1 MFQLICCIFLL
12 TINAFLVPYLH
23 KLFCIYGFFVFF
35 KIYFIFFFFFCF
47 FFFVFLLEENV
58 AFLQEPP
65 ARMGGIGSSYDTSII
80 GDVYVQRLAA
90 YIRKNEEALAN
101 GLLLFSK
108 STSDIKVKPLKLTFT
123 THHLYYITE
132 RIDSSPLGVDTGPLN
147 VKVDI
152 PSHEPTFVSFLA
164 NNARSKNFDSDT
176 RSISSISSVRSI
188 MSTASVFRRSLAYSK
203 DPRVLE
209 RDIRYLYSSFTKIPC
224 LVLSPKTR
232 TNNIACYEEYPCDTS
247 VPLKMFKNLQVL
259 ELIDYEPNEIYGWH
273 ILSEQ
278 LRVLV
283 IRNIK
288 VSNLSEIFFNLVIED
303 EFGRHSF
310 NSSKASRK
318 HSYEDNL
325 NYINHPFVSWR
336 RRATAA
342 AVSAKLPD
350 FLAHEGKW
358 LKLPTSYNDA
368 HSRKDYSNLPEPK
381 WSFLKQLAVSDTSIT
396 TIDKHVFK
404 PFSNLV
410 KLNLSNNLL
419 ESIPEGLDQLHSI
432 KFLSFADN
440 YIKDLSNFPANLRH
454 LATLNLN
461 NNQINSIGGLERLTT
476 LERIDL
482 RNNNINDIL
491 SLKPLVELFKNGNGK
506 LSMVYLEGN
515 GLPKTYR
522 IELFNLFNGV
532 KYKSG
537 IKIDNSRPGYFES
550 ALLYDSET
558 AAKMLEKYLSKS
570 RNKKCNRDQRYFS
583 AELQNGKH
591 SSNNFIKSQF
601 AGAVDFNSD
610 NDSTTSIPRL
620 EYVHPI
626 TANHSSPLVTS
637 DTTSVISASSKN
649 GVLPSPLG
657 SNQNLTNT
665 SLSELSNHKTKLVQK
680 NTCPST
686 VSSIKRSS
694 ISQRGSL
701 NSAAPGVI
709 THVLVTAKM
718 SN

>member
-1 MFQLICCIFLL
+1 M
-12 TINAFLVPYLH
+12 AFLR
-23 KLFCIYGFFVFF
+23 G
-35 KIYFIFFFFFCF
+35 
-47 FFFVFLLEENV
+47 
-58 AFLQEPP
+58 PP

-101 GLLLFSK
+101 GLMLFSK
-108 STSDIKVKPLKLTFT
+108 TTSDLRVKPLKLTFT

-188 MSTASVFRRSLAYSK
+188 MSTASVFRRSSAYSK

-224 LVLSPKTR
+224 LVLTPKTR

-273 ILSEQ
+273 LLSEQ

-283 IRNIK
+283 IKNNK

-310 NSSKASRK
+310 NSSKTSRK
-318 HSYEDNL
+318 HNYEDNL
-325 NYINHPFVSWR
+325 NDINHPFVSRR

-342 AVSAKLPD
+342 AASTKSPG
-350 FLAHEGKW
+350 FFAHEGKW
-358 LKLPTSYNDA
+358 PKLPTSHNDV
-368 HSRKDYSNLPEPK
+368 HCRKDYSNLAEPK
-381 WSFLKQLAVSDTSIT
+381 WSFLKQLAISDTSVT
-396 TIDKHVFK
+396 TIDKLVFK
-404 PFSNLV
+404 PFANLV

-419 ESIPEGLDQLHSI
+419 ESIPEGLEQLHSI

-440 YIKDLSNFPANLRH
+440 YIKDLSNLPTNLPR
-454 LATLNLN
+454 LATLDLN
-461 NNQINSIGGLERLTT
+461 NNEINSIGGLEGLSN

-482 RNNNINDIL
+482 RNNKLKDLL
-491 SLKPLVELFKNGNGK
+491 SLKPLVQLFKNGNGR
-506 LSMVYLEGN
+506 LSIIYLEGN
-515 GLPKTYR
+515 GLQKNYR

-532 KYKSG
+532 KYKTG

-550 ALLYDSET
+550 ALLYDSDT
-558 AAKMLEKYLSKS
+558 AAKMLEKYLGKS
-570 RNKKCNRDQRYFS
+570 RKEKCNRDRRHLS
-583 AELQNGKH
+583 ADLHNGKH
-591 SSNNFIKSQF
+591 SLGNVIRSPF
-601 AGAVDFNSD
+601 AGAADFNSD

-626 TANHSSPLVTS
+626 AANHSFPLVTS

-649 GVLPSPLG
+649 DVLPSPLG

-665 SLSELSNHKTKLVQK
+665 SVNDLQSHKAKQSLQK

-686 VSSIKRSS
+686 VSSIKRTSF
-694 ISQRGSL
+694 SQRDSL